1 MANLF
6 DVANAPT
13 TEPEKFTI
21 GDFVQWKREDLVDDY
36 PTATHSAEWVARI
49 SGGGSEI
56 KVTATETSTYYLFTI
71 ASATSSTFTQGHYHW
86 QLEITETSSG
96 NRIIVDTGTLDIEH
110 DLDDNVDPRS
120 HAQIMVDKIESI
132 LQGKADAD
140 VSSYSINGRSLTKMS
155 FQDLIDA
162 RDFYRKEYAKEL
174 QLERAKNGDATGA
187 TVLVRFQIWA

>member
-13 TEPEKFTI
+13 TEPEKFAI

-36 PTATHSAEWVARI
+36 PTATHSATWIARLA
-49 SGGGSEI
+49 SGTSSEI
-56 KVTATETSTYYLFTI
+56 TVNATETSTYYLFTI
-71 ASATSSTFTQGHYHW
+71 PSATSSGFTQGHYHW

-96 NRIIVDTGTLDIEH
+96 NRIIIDSGTLDIEY
-110 DLDDNVDPRS
+110 DLDVNVDPRS

-140 VSSYSINGRSLTKMS
+140 VASYSINGRSLTKMS

-162 RDFYRKEYAKEL
+162 RDFYRKEYVKEL

-187 TVLVRFQIWA
+187 TVLVRF

>member
-13 TEPEKFTI
+13 TEPEKFAI

-36 PTATHSAEWVARI
+36 PTATHSATWIARLA
-49 SGGGSEI
+49 SGTNTEI
-56 KVTATETSTYYLFTI
+56 TVNATETSTYYLFTI
-71 ASATSSTFTQGHYHW
+71 PSATSSGFTQGHYHW

-96 NRIIVDTGTLDIEH
+96 NRIIIDSGTLDIEY
-110 DLDDNVDPRS
+110 DLDVNVDPRS

-187 TVLVRFQIWA
+187 TVLVRF

>member
-13 TEPEKFTI
+13 TEPEKFAI

-71 ASATSSTFTQGHYHW
+71 ASATSSSFTQGHYHW

-187 TVLVRFQIWA
+187 TVLVRF

>member
-13 TEPEKFTI
+13 TEPETFAI
-21 GDFVQWKREDLVDDY
+21 GDFVQWKREDLVGDY

-71 ASATSSTFTQGHYHW
+71 ASATSSSFTQGHYHW

-187 TVLVRFQIWA
+187 TVLVRF

>member
-13 TEPEKFTI
+13 TEPEKFAI

-36 PTATHSAEWVARI
+36 PTATHSATWIARLA
-49 SGGGSEI
+49 SGTSSEI
-56 KVTATETSTYYLFTI
+56 TVNATETSTYYLFTI
-71 ASATSSTFTQGHYHW
+71 PSATSSGFTQGHYHW

-96 NRIIVDTGTLDIEH
+96 NRIIIDSGTLDIEY
-110 DLDDNVDPRS
+110 DLDVNVDPRS
-120 HAQIMVDKIESI
+120 HAQIMIDKIESI

-187 TVLVRFQIWA
+187 TVLVRF

>member
-21 GDFVQWKREDLVDDY
+21 GDFVQWKREDLVGDY

-187 TVLVRFQIWA
+187 TVLVRF

>member
-13 TEPEKFTI
+13 TEPEKFAI

-36 PTATHSAEWVARI
+36 PTATHSATWIARLA
-49 SGGGSEI
+49 SGTSSEI
-56 KVTATETSTYYLFTI
+56 TVNATETSTYYLFSI
-71 ASATSSTFTQGHYHW
+71 PSATSSGFTQGHYHW

-96 NRIIVDTGTLDIEH
+96 NRIIIDSGTLDIEY
-110 DLDDNVDPRS
+110 DLDVNVDPRS
-120 HAQIMVDKIESI
+120 HAQIMIDKIESI

-140 VSSYSINGRSLTKMS
+140 VASYSINGRSLTKMS

-187 TVLVRFQIWA
+187 TVLVRF

>member
-13 TEPEKFTI
+13 IQPEKFAI
-21 GDFVQWKREDLVDDY
+21 GDFVQWKREDLVGDY
-36 PTATHSAEWVARI
+36 PTATHSAEWIARI

-56 KVTATETSTYYLFTI
+56 KLAATETSTYYLFSI
-71 ASATSSTFTQGHYHW
+71 SSATSSGFTQGHYHW

-96 NRIIVDTGTLDIEH
+96 NRIVVDTGTLDIEY

-120 HAQIMVDKIESI
+120 HAQIMIDKIESI

-155 FQDLIDA
+155 FEDLINA

-187 TVLVRFQIWA
+187 TVLVRF